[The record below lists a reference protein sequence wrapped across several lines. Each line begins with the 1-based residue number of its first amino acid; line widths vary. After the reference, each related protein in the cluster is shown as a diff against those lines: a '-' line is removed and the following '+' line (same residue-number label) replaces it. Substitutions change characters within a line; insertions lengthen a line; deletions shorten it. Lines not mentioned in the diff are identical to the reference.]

1 MFSNADKVLSA
12 SSSLNFNRRGR
23 DDGVAGG
30 GGRPAPPPVGKLEG
44 TVTVLQGRGNGLGSG
59 EWGRDGEGRSVTMG
73 AKELLGSL
81 VREVEVLREQV
92 ERAKMTREVNRQSDL
107 LAFIRAL
114 PEDQQRAL
122 TENIPDYT
130 LDCMRKLVDLALA
143 RAIPTVGNQWSPA
156 TPVLIPSKSI
166 FAELCIMQVVQGYL
180 LAATEEDQEQQLK
193 LFEGGTGGG
202 SGGGGGGDFL

>member
-12 SSSLNFNRRGR
+12 SSSLNLKRRGE
-23 DDGVAGG
+23 GE
-30 GGRPAPPPVGKLEG
+30 GRAASPPVGKLEG
-44 TVTVLQGRGNGLGSG
+44 TITVLQGRGNGLGSG
-59 EWGRDGEGRSVTMG
+59 EEGNEGEGRSVTMG
-73 AKELLGSL
+73 AKELLGCL
-81 VREVEVLREQV
+81 VREVEVLREEV
-92 ERAKMTREVNRQSDL
+92 DRAKMTREVSRQSDL

-180 LAATEEDQEQQLK
+180 LAATEEDQGQQLK

-202 SGGGGGGDFL
+202 GGFL